1 VVARR
6 DAHALKHQV
15 KKLQREL
22 MEEKDTLK
30 EEVETDFMIIPH
42 SCDARKE
49 KHVIDLFEEVEENV
63 GEISVCI
70 FNVGANI
77 SFPILETTSQK
88 FYKCWEMAC
97 YSGFLVGREAAKFMI
112 PRQAGT
118 IIFTGA
124 TASTRGA
131 ANFAAFSVAKSGL
144 RALSQSMAREL
155 GPKGIHVSHVII
167 DAAVDTPW
175 IRENFSKAIEK
186 LPKDGLANP
195 DDIADAYWHLASQQ
209 KSAWTHEMDLRP
221 YCERF

>member
-1 VVARR
+1 
-6 DAHALKHQV
+6 
-15 KKLQREL
+15 
-22 MEEKDTLK
+22 
-30 EEVETDFMIIPH
+30 
-42 SCDARKE
+42 
-49 KHVIDLFEEVEENV
+49 
-63 GEISVCI
+63 
-70 FNVGANI
+70 
-77 SFPILETTSQK
+77 
-88 FYKCWEMAC
+88 MAC

-175 IRENFSKAIEK
+175 IREV
-186 LPKDGLANP
+186 
-195 DDIADAYWHLASQQ
+195 
-209 KSAWTHEMDLRP
+209 R
-221 YCERF
+221 